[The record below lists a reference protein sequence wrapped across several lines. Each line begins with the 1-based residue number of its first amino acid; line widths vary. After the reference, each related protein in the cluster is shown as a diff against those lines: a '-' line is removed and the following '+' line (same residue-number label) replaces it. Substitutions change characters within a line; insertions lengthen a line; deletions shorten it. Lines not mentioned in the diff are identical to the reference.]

1 MHEIFPIHLLYT
13 NKIVPTSDREKVKPK
28 HKRFKLTKQKV
39 YFQRSFLIALVE
51 LDVFEVFAPDVQAW
65 CWR

>member
-1 MHEIFPIHLLYT
+1 MHKIFPIHLLHT
-13 NKIVPTSDREKVKPK
+13 NKIVPTSDREKVKP
-28 HKRFKLTKQKV
+28 KRFKLTKQKV

>member
-1 MHEIFPIHLLYT
+1 MHKIFPIHLLFT
-13 NKIVPTSDREKVKPK
+13 NKTCDGEKVNHK
-28 HKRFKLTKQKV
+28 HKRFELTKQKV